1 MRGIVDVEDDVSVMS
16 GLHVNVKLSDLDDSM
31 TPFARGNAD
40 VWLEGVDPSQWSDLK
55 INATLP
61 DHITGVEFVR
71 DWLGE
76 FPILML
82 QPYLQ
87 VRCGLSPR
95 DSLSLDLV
103 DKDDKV
109 GAVFRRWEERII
121 GESVGEEVPRLR
133 GCELLIRPDIFDRIQ
148 QQFDQPL
155 VMVTQS
161 LQSSK
166 VSSVT

>member
-1 MRGIVDVEDDVSVMS
+1 MRGIVDVENDVSVMS

-40 VWLEGVDPSQWSDLK
+40 VWLEGVGPSQWSDFK
-55 INATLP
+55 ITPTLP

-71 DWLGE
+71 DWVGE

-95 DSLSLDLV
+95 ESLSLDLV
-103 DKDDKV
+103 DEDDKV
-109 GAVFRRWEERII
+109 GAVFRHWEERII

-133 GCELLIRPDIFDRIQ
+133 GCELLVRPDLFDRIAEN
-148 QQFDQPL
+148 FDEPL
-155 VMVTQS
+155 VTVTQQ
-161 LQSSK
+161 LRSSRT
-166 VSSVT
+166 SSPS

>member
-1 MRGIVDVEDDVSVMS
+1 VDVEDDVSVMS

-55 INATLP
+55 INPTLP

-103 DKDDKV
+103 DEDDKV

-133 GCELLIRPDIFDRIQ
+133 GCELLVRPDLFDRIAE
-148 QQFDQPL
+148 
-155 VMVTQS
+155 
-161 LQSSK
+161 
-166 VSSVT
+166 